1 MNERVKKFVTNP
13 VYICLVIL
21 SASVIGL
28 CIAVGLHNN
37 SRKSTESDLEEAVSV
52 LQNSDLNTITGGVLY
67 LQDRGDGIKDL
78 VVTSN
83 LQMIGSNDNGV
94 TYKTGRI
101 VFNHMED
108 DIHLDKAKA
117 MIARVPHDSGH
128 SDTYQYEPIVMIGV
142 AAQMLSGKD
151 INRLN
156 TPYITQQLEAQNFP
170 VGSGGSVTNSL
181 LRYQQLLIQQARS
194 NLRSK
199 YQEPVT
205 FNNINYVT

>member
-128 SDTYQYEPIVMIGV
+128 SDTYQYEPIVMTV
-142 AAQMLSGKD
+142 KNEADANMLVWAE
-151 INRLN
+151 L
-156 TPYITQQLEAQNFP
+156 T
-170 VGSGGSVTNSL
+170 TNSNETATNALRNTNNYIRGLGDTKDHNNHELKL
-181 LRYQQLLIQQARS
+181 L
-194 NLRSK
+194 
-199 YQEPVT
+199 T
-205 FNNINYVT
+205 

>member
-1 MNERVKKFVTNP
+1 MFVTFKKKFVAPTNESTT
-13 VYICLVIL
+13 L
-21 SASVIGL
+21 AT
-28 CIAVGLHNN
+28 VGL
-37 SRKSTESDLEEAVSV
+37 ESE
-52 LQNSDLNTITGGVLY
+52 
-67 LQDRGDGIKDL
+67 
-78 VVTSN
+78 
-83 LQMIGSNDNGV
+83 
-94 TYKTGRI
+94 
-101 VFNHMED
+101 
-108 DIHLDKAKA
+108 
-117 MIARVPHDSGH
+117 
-128 SDTYQYEPIVMIGV
+128 YEPIVMIGV
-142 AAQMLSGKD
+142 AAQMLAGKD